1 MSIQHYIVLLLV
13 AFATT
18 ALVTPLAKRIAHR
31 LGIVAIPGARKI
43 HQVPIPQAGGLAML
57 AGIVVMVLVQAA
69 GEAWLGWR
77 GFLSDFGASPA
88 LLASIAA
95 GTLIIFV
102 VGFIDDLYDIRPGT
116 KFAGQIIAAAIVAL
130 GGLRIDYV
138 SNPFDSSLLAM
149 GDVLGVALTVIYLVS
164 FANIINLVDGLDGL
178 AAGVAGI
185 AACSLL
191 ALAAGSNQ
199 LAAAIIAVGIVG
211 ATLGFL
217 IYNFPPAS
225 IFMGDQG
232 ALTLGFL
239 LGVVS
244 LTGVMKTT
252 AAIALAVPLLIVGVP
267 IFDTASAIIR
277 RVRSNRPIK
286 EADKGHIHHRL
297 LGRGFGQRQ
306 TVLIIYA
313 WSAMLALGG
322 YAVRYAPAHIR
333 LATVVALLII
343 TALIAYWLGIFESAQ
358 HHDEDGR

>member
-1 MSIQHYIVLLLV
+1 MAV
-13 AFATT
+13 ALGATAAAMPAVK
-18 ALVTPLAKRIAHR
+18 ALAHR
-31 LGIVAIPGARKI
+31 IGIVALPGGRKI
-43 HQVPIPQAGGLAML
+43 HETPIPQSGGLAML
-57 AGIVVMVLVQAA
+57 IGLGAMVAVQAV
-69 GEAWLGWR
+69 GERWFGWR
-77 GFLSDFGASPA
+77 GFLSDYGASPVTLAAIA
-88 LLASIAA
+88 LGALV
-95 GTLIIFV
+95 IFA
-102 VGFIDDLYDIRPGT
+102 VGFVDDMFDLSPGT
-116 KFAGQIIAAAIVAL
+116 KFGGQIVAAAIVAL
-130 GGLRIDYV
+130 GGLRIDYI
-138 SNPFDSSLLAM
+138 SNPIDSSLFM
-149 GDVLGVALTVIYLVS
+149 VGDVLGVALTVIYLVS

-178 AAGVAGI
+178 AAGIAGI

-199 LAAAIIAVGIVG
+199 LAAAIIATGIIGV
-211 ATLGFL
+211 TLGFL

-232 ALTLGFL
+232 ALLLGFL

-252 AAIALAVPLLIVGVP
+252 ATIALAVPLLIVGVP

-313 WSAMLALGG
+313 WSALLALGG
-322 YAVRYAPAHIR
+322 YAVRYAPAAIR
-333 LATVVALLII
+333 LGAVIALLV
-343 TALIAYWLGIFESAQ
+343 TTGFIAYWLGIFESAY
-358 HHDEDGR
+358 HHDGADADGADE